1 MRTDAQRIARYNA
14 RMSATLLDP
23 VRLAV
28 ITTQKARFAAYAT
41 EWVPLQQD
49 LNTLLSNIGIPI
61 IRFAAYTA
69 FAGEIY
75 HLTKHFQGQTLADA
89 CNVLVD
95 KWSDVAH
102 LGEAGTDTSLVL
114 PTLQAILSNVFHMM
128 VAPVTP

>member
-14 RMSATLLDP
+14 RMSASLLDP

-28 ITTQKARFAAYAT
+28 ITAQKAHFAAYAT
-41 EWVPLQQD
+41 EWVPIQEA

-61 IRFAAYTA
+61 FRFAAYTA

-89 CNVLVD
+89 CNIIVA

-102 LGEAGTDTSLVL
+102 LGETGTDTSLVL
-114 PTLQAILSNVFHMM
+114 PTLQAILNDVFHMTT
-128 VAPVTP
+128 APITP